1 MTSNLRKFKDFLR
14 VALEFFKVPKLK
26 KGIKSGSFVLTIL
39 HKSQNETLGNVE
51 RKKRIKW
58 AFKPAK
64 KLQKNIDKAFL

>member
-1 MTSNLRKFKDFLR
+1 M
-14 VALEFFKVPKLK
+14 PKLK

-39 HKSQNETLGNVE
+39 HKNQNETLGNVE

-64 KLQKNIDKAFL
+64 KLQKNIDKAFLWAFKPAKKLQKNIDKAFL